1 MYVVRICVLALC
13 WPIGAKGARDE
24 SLHTHMELEVR
35 QNSVMMARS
44 RHEDMARDKIAQN
57 TTKKEHDI
65 VVSQHAPH
73 KFELKSHFWQE
84 TVPLMLGL
92 GKFDATVCAEDKT
105 HYDSDMIQEWYNRL
119 RWVVPVML
127 PSFLLLLGCPF
138 LYCLSSGS
146 VRKEMGGFILSYAGF
161 FMANWAMLAIMNQFA
176 THYLHIDLNSLG
188 MGNLNIAPFLM
199 IFTVAIGGVIFR
211 VVAAALNEGISCD
224 HDSAII
230 KPTNVYMNLNRSICE
245 VIMRFIGQQF
255 LMWLYCAELEHMTEQ
270 LHLRFC
276 AVPRVHFVC
285 IILGALPCLQGVLR
299 AALGKDFIANLGP
312 WMKLS
317 RSRGYKVVGEEQG
330 RRTSRMEIYMR
341 IMMGFV
347 VNQVYQ
353 GILLFTIQTLCF
365 QVSYLDF
372 VKDLFAVAFITT
384 LDDEGGDVTE
394 IQTIGEEDDKEGEPT

>member
-1 MYVVRICVLALC
+1 MVQ
-13 WPIGAKGARDE
+13 
-24 SLHTHMELEVR
+24 H
-35 QNSVMMARS
+35 
-44 RHEDMARDKIAQN
+44 
-57 TTKKEHDI
+57 TTKKEEDI
-65 VVSQHAPH
+65 FVSQHPPH
-73 KFELKSHFWQE
+73 MFELKSHFWQE
-84 TVPLMLGL
+84 TVPFMLGL
-92 GKFDATVCAEDKT
+92 GKFDATVCAHDKT
-105 HYDSDMIQEWYNRL
+105 HYDSDKIQAWYDRL
-119 RWVVPVML
+119 RWVAPIMI
-127 PSFLLLLGCPF
+127 PSLFLLLGCPF

-146 VRKEMGGFILSYAGF
+146 VRKDMGGFILSYAGF
-161 FMANWAMLAIMNQFA
+161 FIANWVMLAIMNMFA
-176 THYLHIDLNSLG
+176 TRNLHTDL
-188 MGNLNIAPFLM
+188 GNLGLGTINFAPFLM
-199 IFTVAIGGVIFR
+199 IFTVAAGGVIFR
-211 VVAAALNEGISCD
+211 VVAAALYEEISCD

-245 VIMRFIGQQF
+245 VILRFFGQQF
-255 LMWLYCAELEHMTEQ
+255 LMWLYCAELEHMTER
-270 LHLRFC
+270 LNLRFC

-285 IILGALPCLQGVLR
+285 IILVALPCLQGVVR

-317 RSRGYKVVGEEQG
+317 RSCGYIVVGEEQF

-384 LDDEGGDVTE
+384 LDDESGDVTE
-394 IQTIGEEDDKEGEPT
+394 IHIIGEDDDKEGEATGPK